1 MVIDSSVL
9 VAILSGEDEAP
20 VFAELISSSSY
31 RLVST
36 LSFVETSIVIG
47 QRYGKSGLAQL
58 DLLIRENSIALVPL
72 SVYRVYCGLRPIPI
86 VVYGTLRG

>member
-20 VFAELISSSSY
+20 IFAELISSSSY

-47 QRYGKSGLAQL
+47 HRYGKSGLAQL
-58 DLLIRENSIALVPL
+58 DLLIRENQLPWCRCRFIECAVGYAQSP
-72 SVYRVYCGLRPIPI
+72 
-86 VVYGTLRG
+86 